1 MTEELHTPGSGT
13 ASAGQMIRAA
23 RTAQGVHIAALA
35 ASIKVSVRKLEAL
48 EADRFEELPDATFA
62 RALAQTVCRSL
73 KIDPA
78 PVLAL
83 LPASGTVSQLE
94 QVSKGLNQPF
104 RDPADG
110 RDGLIGLGWLQ
121 RPALWGPLVLA
132 LGAAVLWWVPSST
145 WQSLLGR
152 SPQATPPGVTVE
164 VVPADPS
171 ASAAPLVT
179 PASEAAPLSPAGG
192 EPAASA
198 VPAAPVATPAA
209 APVSA
214 SDAPVVVRTSAE
226 SWVEI
231 QDARGRMLVS
241 RLLAPG
247 EEIELDGAFPMRV
260 RIGNAEGTELRVR
273 GEVFD
278 MAPHR
283 RENVARF
290 DIR

>member
-1 MTEELHTPGSGT
+1 MTEELHTPGAGT

-48 EADRFEELPDATFA
+48 EADRFEDLPDATFA

-83 LPASGTVSQLE
+83 LPAPGSVSQLE
-94 QVSKGLNQPF
+94 QVSRGLNQPF
-104 RDPADG
+104 RDPADT
-110 RDGLIGLGWLQ
+110 RDGLAGLGFLR
-121 RPALWGPLVLA
+121 RPALWGPLLLTV
-132 LGAAVLWWVPSST
+132 GAVVLWWVPSST

-152 SPQATPPGVTVE
+152 DAEVAAPGVTVE
-164 VVPADPS
+164 VVPVEPS
-171 ASAAPLVT
+171 ASADVPAS
-179 PASEAAPLSPAGG
+179 PASEAA
-192 EPAASA
+192 SA
-198 VPAAPVATPAA
+198 QQVPASDVPNPAPVAASPVPSPAA
-209 APVSA
+209 TNAPL
-214 SDAPVVVRTSAE
+214 VVRTSGE

-247 EEIELDGAFPMRV
+247 EELELDGAFPMRV
-260 RIGNAEGTELRVR
+260 RIGNADGTELRVR

-278 MAPHR
+278 MTPFR

>member
-1 MTEELHTPGSGT
+1 MTEELRTPGSGM

-48 EADRFEELPDATFA
+48 EADRFDELPDATFA

-83 LPASGTVSQLE
+83 LPAPGSVSQLE

-104 RDPADG
+104 RDPADA

-121 RPALWGPLVLA
+121 RPAVWGPLLLA
-132 LGAAVLWWVPSST
+132 LGAVVLWWVPSTT

-152 SPQATPPGVTVE
+152 SPEAAPPGVTVE
-164 VVPADPS
+164 VVPVD
-171 ASAAPLVT
+171 
-179 PASEAAPLSPAGG
+179 
-192 EPAASA
+192 PAASA
-198 VPAAPVATPAA
+198 SPAAVPASEPSAPPTAAPEAQAPAAPPAL
-209 APVSA
+209 APSPQPASV

-247 EEIELDGAFPMRV
+247 EELKLDGAFPMRV

-278 MAPHR
+278 MTPFR

>member
-1 MTEELHTPGSGT
+1 MTEELHTPGPT
-13 ASAGQMIRAA
+13 AASAGQMIRAA

-48 EADRFEELPDATFA
+48 EADRFDELPDATFA

-83 LPASGTVSQLE
+83 LPAPGSVSQLE

-121 RPALWGPLVLA
+121 RPAVWGPLVLA
-132 LGAAVLWWVPSST
+132 LGTHQRIKAPSAT

-152 SPQATPPGVTVE
+152 APQEAPPGVAVE
-164 VVPADPS
+164 VVPLDPTAS
-171 ASAAPLVT
+171 APPAEAPASVSAAPLAT
-179 PASEAAPLSPAGG
+179 GPQ
-192 EPAASA
+192 AASDAPA
-198 VPAAPVATPAA
+198 VTAPAA
-209 APVSA
+209 AVVA
-214 SDAPVVVRTSAE
+214 SNAPVVVRTSAE

-231 QDARGRMLVS
+231 QDAGGRTLVS

-247 EEIELDGAFPMRV
+247 EELKLDGAFPMRV

-278 MAPHR
+278 MTPFR

>member
-1 MTEELHTPGSGT
+1 MTEELHTPATGT

-83 LPASGTVSQLE
+83 LPAPGSVSQLE
-94 QVSKGLNQPF
+94 QVSRGLNQPF
-104 RDPADG
+104 RDPADARNG
-110 RDGLIGLGWLQ
+110 FVGLGFLR
-121 RPALWGPLVLA
+121 RPTVWGPLLLVA
-132 LGAAVLWWVPSST
+132 GAVVLWSVPSST

-152 SPQATPPGVTVE
+152 DAEVAAPGVTVE
-164 VVPADPS
+164 VVPLDPS
-171 ASAAPLVT
+171 ASANAPAS
-179 PASEAAPLSPAGG
+179 PASEVVSAGQAPSTDAPN
-192 EPAASA
+192 PAAEGASQA
-198 VPAAPVATPAA
+198 PASAA
-209 APVSA
+209 AS
-214 SDAPVVVRTSAE
+214 APVVVRTSGE

-247 EEIELDGAFPMRV
+247 EELELDGAFPMRV
-260 RIGNAEGTELRVR
+260 RIGNADGTELRVR

-278 MAPHR
+278 MTPFR

>member
-1 MTEELHTPGSGT
+1 MTEELHTPGAGT

-48 EADRFEELPDATFA
+48 EADRFEDLPDATFA

-83 LPASGTVSQLE
+83 LPAPGSVSQLE
-94 QVSKGLNQPF
+94 QVSRGLNQPF
-104 RDPADG
+104 RDPADA
-110 RDGLIGLGWLQ
+110 RDGLAGLGFLR
-121 RPALWGPLVLA
+121 RPALWGPLLLA
-132 LGAAVLWWVPSST
+132 VGAVVLWWVPSST

-152 SPQATPPGVTVE
+152 DAEVAAPGVTVE
-164 VVPADPS
+164 VVPVEPS
-171 ASAAPLVT
+171 ASADVPAS
-179 PASEAAPLSPAGG
+179 PASEAA
-192 EPAASA
+192 SA
-198 VPAAPVATPAA
+198 QQVPASDVPNPAPVAASPVPSPAA
-209 APVSA
+209 TNAPL
-214 SDAPVVVRTSAE
+214 VVRTSGE

-247 EEIELDGAFPMRV
+247 EELELDGAFPMRV
-260 RIGNAEGTELRVR
+260 RIGNADGTELRVR

-278 MAPHR
+278 MTPFR